1 MTDVLYET
9 CRPIE
14 WFLEI
19 GCEHIREGIAQGPQ
33 MGEERL
39 RQLLAN
45 ALRIDFDEG
54 AIPMRSAALQGK
66 IKRELHDRG

>member
-1 MTDVLYET
+1 
-9 CRPIE
+9 
-14 WFLEI
+14 
-19 GCEHIREGIAQGPQ
+19 
-33 MGEERL
+33 
-39 RQLLAN
+39 LAN